1 MRKMLMVG
9 VIGLATVAAPS
20 VQADMLRDVTSVV
33 TSLASQGPAY
43 ACKKA
48 NLFGGTFTL
57 RSFSGT
63 LCSNALIAAFTQKV
77 CPGVVSDFVNSGCD
91 TIGKKTLGTQ
101 DPMTVLKGQISTA
114 PAPIKSLL
122 CKVSSLAPDATLK
135 ATLSAACAA

>member
-9 VIGLATVAAPS
+9 VIGVATVIAPS
-20 VQADMLRDVTSVV
+20 VKADMLSDVTSVV
-33 TSLASQGPAY
+33 TSLGSQGPAY

-57 RSFSGT
+57 RSFEGR
-63 LCSNALIAAFTQKV
+63 LCSNQLIAAFTQKV
-77 CPGVVSDFVNSGCD
+77 CPGVASDFATSGCAQK
-91 TIGKKTLGTQ
+91 GLAALGGQ
-101 DPMTVLKGQISTA
+101 DPMTVLKGQIAGA

-135 ATLSAACAA
+135 TTLSAACGG